1 MEETLYRLQQ
11 VGMLLEQLI
20 AEEEGECR
28 AFFTQEIEVNRRV
41 LESIKEE
48 TGMMVGLKYS

>member
-1 MEETLYRLQQ
+1 
-11 VGMLLEQLI
+11 MLLEQLI

-41 LESIKEE
+41 LESIK
-48 TGMMVGLKYS
+48 